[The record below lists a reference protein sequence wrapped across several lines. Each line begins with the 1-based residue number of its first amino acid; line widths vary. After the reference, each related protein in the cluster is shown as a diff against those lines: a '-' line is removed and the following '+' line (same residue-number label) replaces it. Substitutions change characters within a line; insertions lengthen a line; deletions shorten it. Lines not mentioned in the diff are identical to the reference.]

1 MMAIS
6 LNLFFNPYGIASGG
20 ITGLAV
26 VLNMLFGIPLWIVNL
41 VLNVPLFIAAY
52 KILSKRDCIKTVLGI
67 ILLTVALKVTES
79 MSSIFITEDIYLIII
94 LGSILMGI
102 GQGLILRISGSTGG
116 TDLMALLINKVF
128 PTLSI
133 PILLGIID
141 CAVIVMSGFA
151 TGQIEIALYSSVSLY
166 IIIKVSD
173 LMIEGFNY
181 SKSFMIISDHSKE
194 ITDKIMEELDR
205 GATFLKGEGA
215 YTGADKN
222 VILVVVEKKEVVALK
237 RLVREVD
244 PKAFIIITDIHEAL
258 GNGFKPV
265 TAEKI
270 NILLEEAFEEVSF
283 FLVLGKNISLLL
295 SRQSSC
301 IVEYGDIFNFQAKKS
316 KLFQKPLSNK
326 NINFVLSC
334 YLV

>member
-1 MMAIS
+1 MEIEKESLRLGFSDIFILIIGCIMMAIS

-265 TAEKI
+265 TAE
-270 NILLEEAFEEVSF
+270 
-283 FLVLGKNISLLL
+283 
-295 SRQSSC
+295 
-301 IVEYGDIFNFQAKKS
+301 
-316 KLFQKPLSNK
+316 
-326 NINFVLSC
+326 
-334 YLV
+334 